1 MKARADIQLEL
12 EQISKTVADMP
23 RVQPYMVPEGYF
35 EAFPGQMLK
44 LALGLEG
51 GSASDEIAGLSPLLA
66 GLSRKMPMSVP
77 DGYFDSVKVPVEA
90 PAPALAPV
98 IPMGKNRFR
107 LYAVAAS
114 VVAILGFGG
123 LLLKMNQANTRNLV
137 NIGTEL
143 PKVSETEMDEF
154 LNGFPDLSTTEPL
167 VIAGNPAEI
176 EDMISDVDE
185 QGLKEFLSD
194 QPETTPIKL
203 N

>member
-51 GSASDEIAGLSPLLA
+51 ESAGEEIAGLSPLLA
-66 GLSRKMPMSVP
+66 GLSRKMPMTVP
-77 DGYFDSVKVPVEA
+77 DGYFDSIKLPEE
-90 PAPALAPV
+90 APALAPV
-98 IPMGKNRFR
+98 IPMKKSRFR

-123 LLLKMNQANTRNLV
+123 LLLKMNLTNSGSLV

-143 PKVSETEMDEF
+143 PKVSENEMDEF
-154 LNGFPDLSTTEPL
+154 LNGFPDLSVTEPI